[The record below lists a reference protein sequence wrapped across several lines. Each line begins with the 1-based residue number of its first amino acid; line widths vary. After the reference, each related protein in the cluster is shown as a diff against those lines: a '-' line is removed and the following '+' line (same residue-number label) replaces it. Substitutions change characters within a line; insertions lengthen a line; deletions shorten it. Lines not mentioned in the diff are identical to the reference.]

1 MFLSL
6 LNRKEMLKFLD
17 LAIYM
22 VDIDGEATDVEK
34 RVLNKMMAEL
44 DQIKDEYSF
53 RLTDTAENTIKFFSD
68 CNQVV
73 KNVVYL
79 NLVYITMQDDLY
91 NTSELLF
98 LEKIKRKKKT
108 ELCKNYELYK
118 DCYYGDNCSFAHG
131 LEELRDNIILPSYKT
146 KLCKSFIENKT
157 CNFGTR
163 CSYQHKIM

>member
-98 LEKIKRKKKT
+98 LEKIQKALKISSEKRRELISVVYAERDLREKT
-108 ELCKNYELYK
+108 IRILKN
-118 DCYYGDNCSFAHG
+118 
-131 LEELRDNIILPSYKT
+131 
-146 KLCKSFIENKT
+146 
-157 CNFGTR
+157 
-163 CSYQHKIM
+163 